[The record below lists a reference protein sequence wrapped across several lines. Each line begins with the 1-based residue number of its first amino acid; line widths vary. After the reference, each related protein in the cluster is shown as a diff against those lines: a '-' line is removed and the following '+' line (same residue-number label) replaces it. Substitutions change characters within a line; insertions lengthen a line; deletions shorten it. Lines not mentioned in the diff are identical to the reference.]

1 MNDILAK
8 LDALPSLRV
17 MDVEYVHVAMDNG
30 DDLYVT
36 ALGLPWLAQL
46 LPGNYW
52 TDAAWFAAHN
62 QRLSGTSTLYR
73 IQTKP
78 VGGRPRDIVLKWNR
92 MGQDIPGETQVHEL
106 EGAEFNSP
114 FEEFALVFEL
124 RRAARRS
131 SQPVRTHKPL
141 AIYVPAGHV
150 EMDRLGRKAYKFDA
164 KLDSH
169 TEIELHANRNY
180 AVIYEWIK
188 GLDALQAIRQGLLT
202 KEDLPALIARAD
214 DEMRRAG
221 FRVRDSKAQHI
232 ILRRSAAGDLARDR
246 GGQALYAT
254 VDFELLERTPEH
266 EAARRAAKRQ
276 AYLIRQARRFEA
288 SEEMPPNLKLVNV
301 MGVDYVYGRT
311 DSTSGALWVVGRDP
325 SLFDYFLPENWR
337 RTPRTKLSVINQI
350 YDTRTKDNVHLVW
363 KVCRVGEQPDMDPF
377 KPDEKRILE
386 YGYNSPFE
394 EIALNQELA
403 RKGIAVT
410 YPRAIYMTGSRSR
423 MSETLS
429 DPSRYRSH
437 AHLLMPDG
445 LPVLRPGHDYMLIWG
460 YWNGPDELLAEKDE
474 EYYVSLSA
482 LQAYRQGVIS
492 EQDYLRIV
500 EVSRSRLHSV
510 GVEDLNLRGNHLLL
524 ALDAHD
530 HLLLD
535 EAGLPQIRICS
546 FELLRRTTAKPIY

>member
-8 LDALPSLRV
+8 LDTLPPVRV
-17 MDVEYVHVAMDNG
+17 MDVDYVHLPLDNG
-30 DDLYVT
+30 DDLYLT
-36 ALGLPWLAQL
+36 EHGLPWLAQL
-46 LPGNYW
+46 LPESFW
-52 TDAAWFAAHN
+52 TDPAWFAAHN

-78 VGGRPRDIVLKWNR
+78 AGGRGRDIVLKWNR
-92 MGQDIPGETQVHEL
+92 MGQDIPGETQVQEL

-114 FEEFALVFEL
+114 FEEFALVYEL
-124 RRAARRS
+124 RQAGRRS

-150 EMDRLGRKAYKFDA
+150 EMDRLGRRPYKFDV
-164 KLDSH
+164 KQDSH
-169 TEIELHANRNY
+169 TEITLHPNRNY

-188 GLDALQAIRQGLLT
+188 GVDALQAVRQGLLP
-202 KEDLPALIARAD
+202 KEDLPALMARVD
-214 DEMRRAG
+214 QEMHRAG

-232 ILRRSAAGDLARDR
+232 ILRADRSGRLVR
-246 GGQALYAT
+246 GGDGRELYAT
-254 VDFELLERTPEH
+254 VDFELLERTPEY

-276 AYLIRQARRFEA
+276 AYLVRQARRFQA
-288 SEEMPPNLKLVNV
+288 SEAMPANLKLVNV

-325 SLFDYFLPENWR
+325 SLFDYFLPEKWR
-337 RTPRTKLSVINQI
+337 RTPRTKLSVVNQI
-350 YDTRTKDNVHLVW
+350 YDTRTKDNIHLVW

-377 KPDEKRILE
+377 KADEKRISE

-403 RKGIAVT
+403 RKGIPVT
-410 YPRAIYMTGSRSR
+410 YPRAVYMTGSHSR
-423 MSETLS
+423 MTETLS

-445 LPVLRPGHDYMLIWG
+445 QPVLRPGHDYMLIWG
-460 YWNGPDELLAEKDE
+460 YWNGPDELLAQKDQ
-474 EYYVSLSA
+474 EYYVSINA
-482 LQAYRQGVIS
+482 LQAYRQGVIT
-492 EQDYLRIV
+492 ELEYLRV
-500 EVSRSRLHSV
+500 MEVTRSRLHSV

-524 ALDAHD
+524 ALDASD
-530 HLLLD
+530 HLLRD
-535 EAGLPQIRICS
+535 ETGLPQIRICS
-546 FELLRRTTAKPIY
+546 FELLRRTTTRPIY